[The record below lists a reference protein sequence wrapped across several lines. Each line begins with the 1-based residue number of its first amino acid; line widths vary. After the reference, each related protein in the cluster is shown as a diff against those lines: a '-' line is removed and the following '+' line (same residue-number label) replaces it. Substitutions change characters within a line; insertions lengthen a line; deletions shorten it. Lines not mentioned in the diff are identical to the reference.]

1 MTVVPLPIQTPR
13 LSSKLFNVTL
23 FSEIAESHTKTYT
36 IHELYAAGELSVVY
50 GAPGTAKSAVL
61 GDQCCHVAAGMPW
74 FGREVRTGAVLYIAA
89 ERHQLVKRR
98 FTAFRLHHQIEE
110 ALPIAVLDG
119 FFDFFSGPEHA
130 HEIVALGR
138 DLQELTGHPVVQV
151 VIDTKTRAMGAAD
164 PNSDKDIAALIAN
177 VGLIQASLSE
187 AHITIVDH
195 VPHGQPDRM
204 KGSGALAGAADASY
218 LIAKDGDGIRRITIG
233 SKPPNDGP
241 DELDL
246 TFRLESVVVGETP
259 TGKPVEAPVVI
270 QTNAPPRAMA
280 TATTKA
286 PRIAAHDSI
295 VLTAINYVL
304 DNGTSVLAPPM
315 PGVTPK
321 TRAVSKA
328 DVKARAI
335 ASGLAN
341 DDETPE
347 AIKKRFNRSVEKL
360 IDMRKVRQE
369 GPLIW
374 TIQGDGTTG
383 THP

>member
-23 FSEIAESHTKTYT
+23 FSEIADNHTKTYT
-36 IHELYAAGELSVVY
+36 IHELYAAGEISVVY

-61 GDQCCHVAAGMPW
+61 GDQCCHIAAGIPW
-74 FGREVRTGAVLYIAA
+74 FGREVRVGAVLYIAA

-98 FTAFRLHHQIEE
+98 MTAFRLHHEIED

-119 FFDFFSGPEHA
+119 SFDFFSGPEHA
-130 HEIVALGR
+130 HEIIALGR
-138 DLQELTGHPVVQV
+138 DLQELTGYAVVQV

-164 PNSDKDIAALIAN
+164 PNSDKDVAALI
-177 VGLIQASLSE
+177 GHIDLIKGGLSE

-218 LIAKDGDGIRRITIG
+218 LITKDADGIRRITIG
-233 SKPPNDGP
+233 SKEPNDGP

-246 TFRLESVVVGETP
+246 TFRLESITVGQTP
-259 TGKPVEAPVVI
+259 TGRAVDAPVVI
-270 QTNAPPRAMA
+270 QTNA
-280 TATTKA
+280 A
-286 PRIAAHDSI
+286 PRQPKTNARKMDARDSI

>member
-1 MTVVPLPIQTPR
+1 MTVVPLPLQTPR
-13 LSSKLFNVTL
+13 LASKLFNVTL

-61 GDQCCHVAAGMPW
+61 GDQCCHIAAGIPW

-119 FFDFFSGPEHA
+119 FFDFFSAPEHA
-130 HEIVALGR
+130 NEIIALGR
-138 DLQELTGHPVVQV
+138 DLQEMTGYPVVQV

-164 PNSDKDIAALIAN
+164 PNSDKDIAALI
-177 VGLIQASLSE
+177 GHIDLIKAGLSE

-218 LIAKDGDGIRRITIG
+218 LITKDGDGIRRITIG
-233 SKPPNDGP
+233 SKEPNDGP

-246 TFRLESVVVGETP
+246 TFRLESVVVGQTP
-259 TGKPVEAPVVI
+259 TGRAVDAPVVI
-270 QTNAPPRAMA
+270 QTNA
-280 TATTKA
+280 A
-286 PRIAAHDSI
+286 PRQPKTNAPKASLSPNAVI
-295 VLTAINYVL
+295 LLRAINYL
-304 DNGTSVLAPPM
+304 IDNGSGVAAPPL
-315 PGVTPK
+315 PGVTPG
-321 TRAVSKA
+321 TVAVSWKA
-328 DVKARAI
+328 ARDRALQ
-335 ASGLAN
+335 SGMADPDKGPE
-341 DDETPE
+341 DDRQRAHRAKTSL
-347 AIKKRFNRSVEKL
+347 IKQNMAREEN
-360 IDMRKVRQE
+360 
-369 GPLIW
+369 GLIW
-374 TIQGDGTTG
+374 PI
-383 THP
+383 HRA